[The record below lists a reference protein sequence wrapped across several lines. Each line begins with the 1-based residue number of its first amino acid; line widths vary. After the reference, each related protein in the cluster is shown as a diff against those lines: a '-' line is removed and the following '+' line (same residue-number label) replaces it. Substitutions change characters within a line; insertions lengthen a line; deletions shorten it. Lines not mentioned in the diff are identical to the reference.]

1 MKETYFQFEKDSTK
15 EFLEGYGIEPTHHVI
30 FDELICLENCQAF
43 TISIRKLK
51 KKVASLWIAMGAKPD
66 VGIFPAQSLE
76 HAGFQCPKLRY
87 PLRNPLKIA
96 EYAHKV
102 IANGPRNGLKC
113 LLMNEIDIS
122 QDLDNNIT
130 EGQLIII
137 DDIFESVND
146 AIAAG
151 IARIP
156 KENFALVFVNVT
168 GLKQS
173 MSLDMKKAF
182 SSRNDP
188 IIFTELI
195 DEKVFKEWLC
205 QPGNRESDV
214 CLVGMVTKSNGIET
228 DIVVHVIPS
237 KCSFCKVS
245 SEDPVIIS
253 RAKAMLIVATYQK
266 ITCSK
271 CKKSSS
277 STLCSLTNSSV
288 PSSSRSS
295 LQVFRTNSCE
305 R

>member
-1 MKETYFQFEKDSTK
+1 
-15 EFLEGYGIEPTHHVI
+15 
-30 FDELICLENCQAF
+30 
-43 TISIRKLK
+43 
-51 KKVASLWIAMGAKPD
+51 
-66 VGIFPAQSLE
+66 
-76 HAGFQCPKLRY
+76 
-87 PLRNPLKIA
+87 
-96 EYAHKV
+96 
-102 IANGPRNGLKC
+102 
-113 LLMNEIDIS
+113 MNEIDIS